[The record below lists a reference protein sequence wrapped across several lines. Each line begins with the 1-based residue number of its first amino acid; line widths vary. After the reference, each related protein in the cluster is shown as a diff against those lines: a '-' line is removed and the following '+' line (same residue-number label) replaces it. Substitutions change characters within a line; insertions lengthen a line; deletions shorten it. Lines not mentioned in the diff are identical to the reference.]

1 MINKIL
7 RIINIL
13 EVIVLILLLS
23 FSTTKIVT
31 WNKENIETKALITE
45 LNTIKDTQNDTLNIN
60 ELKSKNNDT
69 IGWIKVNN
77 TNIDYPLVQ
86 SKDNNYYL
94 THNYNKK
101 KTSAGWIFL
110 DKRNNKDLS
119 NKNNIIYG
127 HSRKD
132 KSMFGTLKYTLNK
145 NWYKNKDNLII
156 KITTETKKYNY
167 EVFSIYTIEKENY
180 YLQTDFTTKKEYKT
194 FLNILKERSIY
205 DFKIDIENTTSI
217 LTLSTCYKDNQRVV
231 VHAKLIKNA

>member
-7 RIINIL
+7 RIVNIL

-23 FSTTKIVT
+23 FSTAKIVT
-31 WNKENIETKALITE
+31 WNKENIETKELITK
-45 LNTIKDTQNDTLNIN
+45 LNTVKDIQNDTSAIN

-69 IGWIKVNN
+69 IGWLKVNN
-77 TNIDYPLVQ
+77 TNIDYPFVQ
-86 SKDNNYYL
+86 SKDNKYYL

-119 NKNNIIYG
+119 DKNNIIYG

-156 KITTETKKYNY
+156 KITTELKEYNY
-167 EVFSIYTIEKENY
+167 KIFSVYTIEKENY

-194 FLNILKERSIY
+194 FLNILRERSIY
-205 DFKIDIENTTSI
+205 DFKPDIENTTSI
-217 LTLSTCYKDNQRVV
+217 LTLSTCYKNNKRVV
-231 VHAKLIKNA
+231 VHAKLIN

>member
-1 MINKIL
+1 MLNKIL

-23 FSTTKIVT
+23 FSTTKIIT

-77 TNIDYPLVQ
+77 TNIDYPFVQ
-86 SKDNNYYL
+86 SNDNNYYL
-94 THNYNKK
+94 THNFNKK
-101 KTSAGWIFL
+101 KTSAGWVFL
-110 DKRNNKDLS
+110 DKRNNKNLN

-132 KSMFGTLKYTLNK
+132 KSMFGTLKDTLNK
-145 NWYKNKDNLII
+145 KWYKNKDNLII
-156 KITTETKKYNY
+156 KITTETKEYNY
-167 EVFSIYTIEKENY
+167 EIFSIYTIEKENY
-180 YLQTDFTTKKEYKT
+180 YLQTVFKTSKEYKT

-205 DFKIDIENTTSI
+205 NFNINLENTTSI
-217 LTLSTCYKDNQRVV
+217 LTLSTCYKENQRVV
-231 VHAKLIKNA
+231 VHAKLTN

>member
-1 MINKIL
+1 MLNKIL

-205 DFKIDIENTTSI
+205 DFKTDIENTTSI